1 MKSPQRVEQK
11 HAPHFLV
18 QIEPEGGKAEPIDLS
33 DRVISFEY
41 QDNEKKA
48 DRMTIQVDNFTGSA
62 WDEATFKKGNLMR
75 IRWGYPGF
83 MSPERQVVI
92 TKATGGIV
100 MTVEAKDRS
109 VLMHRKT
116 EMQTYE
122 NLTRSDVVREI
133 AKRNGFG
140 VEAQHIEDTTQT
152 FETIVQPNI
161 SDARMLKRLA
171 FKEGFEFFIDH
182 DGLHWH
188 RRDLAQAPTR
198 EFRWYNGDITEE
210 NAIESY
216 SVENDLT
223 AKPAKTKLRGRNPR
237 TGKPYEVVGSN
248 ADTKR
253 DVLSEIVEIRDYETG
268 EWKKE
273 LRASSEETKPSSEAD
288 ENVAKKRADGR
299 FRKISQTAVKLT
311 LQVIGDPLVL
321 AKTVVIVSGL
331 GKRLSGRYYV
341 KEVTHSIADGYPMTL
356 KLITDG
362 SRGHTGVSVN
372 EALFPPDRTSKGAG
386 DPFGASINLVNVLD
400 DAQNIVAFSE
410 AGQAVVGVGSFIAQ
424 ANAVDQR
431 VTENPADVGAYKE
444 AVRLGQRLKDAG
456 GAANDRNLKR
466 AGGDQ
471 RLPGTRGQSA
481 GAAAKSKGE
490 LNTKPLD
497 EDRKALVRDPATGQ
511 WVSK

>member
-1 MKSPQRVEQK
+1 MRSPQRTDSR
-11 HAPHFLV
+11 HAPQFLV

-41 QDNEKKA
+41 QDNERKV
-48 DRMTIQVDNFTGSA
+48 DRMTITVDNFNGDA

-83 MSPERQVVI
+83 MSPEREVII

-100 MTVEAKDRS
+100 MTIEAKDKA
-109 VLMHRKT
+109 VLMHRKPV
-116 EMQTYE
+116 MQTYE
-122 NLTRSDVVREI
+122 NVTRADVVREI
-133 AKRNGFG
+133 AKRSGFDTD
-140 VEAQHIEDTTQT
+140 AQHIEDTPHV

-171 FKEGFEFFIDH
+171 FKEGFEFFVEY

-188 RRDLAQAPTR
+188 QRDLAQAPTR
-198 EFRWYNGDITEE
+198 ELRWYNGDITEE
-210 NAIESY
+210 NAIETY
-216 SVENDLT
+216 NVENDLT
-223 AKPAKTKLRGRNPR
+223 AKPAKIKIRGRNPR
-237 TGKPYEVVGSN
+237 TGKPFEAVGSN

-253 DVLSEIVEIRDYETG
+253 NVLSEIVEIRDYETG

-273 LRASSEETKPSSEAD
+273 LRSASEETRPSAEAD
-288 ENVAKKRADGR
+288 ESVAKRRADGR
-299 FRKISQTAVKLT
+299 FRKVSQASVKMT
-311 LQVIGDPLVL
+311 LGILGDPLML

-341 KEVTHSIADGYPMTL
+341 KEVTHNITSGYQCTV
-356 KLITDG
+356 KLTTDG

-372 EALFPPDRTSKGAG
+372 SALFPPDKTSKGAG
-386 DPFGASINLVNVLD
+386 DPFGASQNLVNVLD
-400 DAQNIVAFSE
+400 DAQNLVAFSE

-444 AVRLGQRLKDAG
+444 AVRLGERLKVAG
-456 GAANDRNLKR
+456 SAANDRNLSR
-466 AGGDQ
+466 AG
-471 RLPGTRGQSA
+471 RALISAGTRGQSA

-490 LNTKPLD
+490 LNTKPVD
-497 EDRKALVRDPATGQ
+497 EDRKALVRDPKTGQ